1 MADLALLEDLNA
13 RIRQE
18 RMFRDRRDF
27 FRENDVWLISRF
39 CLPRHLLMELC
50 DTLEPQLQR
59 ETRRS
64 NAIPVSIQVLSTLAF
79 LATGSFQRE
88 IGDRSG
94 VSQPS
99 LSRIMPS
106 VLRAINSLAGRYI
119 QFPYDDAQQT
129 VIKMAF
135 YGIAEFPNVVGAI
148 DCTHVRLKPPSV
160 GDYAYINRKNFH
172 SLNVQPSHSCVGK
185 YGVCCSLYLVSFYH
199 LFKQL
204 TRLCNSPGDKGYPLT
219 EYLVT
224 PLAHPQTE
232 QERRFNRSH
241 IRTRAIVE
249 RCIGLLKG
257 RWLCLGAAG
266 GSLLYTP
273 EKVCNIIIACGVLHN
288 IAQKNGVP
296 CDHVHQENPIPRD
309 PWPVPAQATAVRR
322 REELIRRF

>member
-1 MADLALLEDLNA
+1 
-13 RIRQE
+13 
-18 RMFRDRRDF
+18 
-27 FRENDVWLISRF
+27 
-39 CLPRHLLMELC
+39 MELC

-99 LSRIMPS
+99 LTRIMPL

-119 QFPYDDAQQT
+119 QFPYNDAQQT

-135 YGIAEFPNVVGAI
+135 YGIAEFPNMVGAI

-160 GDYAYINRKNFH
+160 DDYAYINRKNFH
-172 SLNVQPSHSCVGK
+172 SLNVQIICDAQMAILNMVAWWPGGTHDSFIFQNSMVGTQLQGGALRGKSH
-185 YGVCCSLYLVSFYH
+185 LI
-199 LFKQL
+199 
-204 TRLCNSPGDKGYPLT
+204 GDKGYPLT
-219 EYLVT
+219 EYLIT

-241 IRTRAIVE
+241 IHTRAIVE

-309 PWPVPAQATAVRR
+309 AWPVPAQATAVRR
-322 REELIRRF
+322 GEELIRRF

>member
-1 MADLALLEDLNA
+1 MYNLVTGRVFCGVTWYVTHHSTTDLKSRLQLRGNCVTMADLALLEDLNA

-39 CLPRHLLMELC
+39 RLPRHLLMELC

-160 GDYAYINRKNFH
+160 DDYAYINRKNFH
-172 SLNVQPSHSCVGK
+172 SLNVQIICDAQMAILNMVARWPGGTHDSFIFQNSMVG
-185 YGVCCSLYLVSFYH
+185 
-199 LFKQL
+199 
-204 TRLCNSPGDKGYPLT
+204 TRLQGGALRGK
-219 EYLVT
+219 
-224 PLAHPQTE
+224 
-232 QERRFNRSH
+232 SH
-241 IRTRAIVE
+241 L
-249 RCIGLLKG
+249 IGE
-257 RWLCLGAAG
+257 LGTNC
-266 GSLLYTP
+266 S
-273 EKVCNIIIACGVLHN
+273 NN
-288 IAQKNGVP
+288 Q
-296 CDHVHQENPIPRD
+296 R
-309 PWPVPAQATAVRR
+309 
-322 REELIRRF
+322 